1 MLPGKVEKRIA
12 SSVFITLVPP
22 RREAAAK
29 ERAPKE
35 RQLDGAEDPSTQH
48 PHTSP
53 PQPPELPNGGT
64 HPAAPVLVS
73 SPVLVLSEAPKPLSA
88 EALGP
93 ALQQLDLAAS
103 TTLQAPSTLPAEL
116 RPPKLSPEQAGKAA
130 WQDANGHLERD
141 NPRDICAFCHKALG
155 RGEAAV
161 EALRKLYHA
170 GCFTCRSCQRPL
182 AAQRYYQR
190 DGRPICDSCYQAT
203 LEKCA
208 KCQGLIV
215 ERIVRALGK
224 GYHPGCFSCSACGR
238 AIGTE
243 SFAVDEWDEVY
254 CVPDFYRKYATVCS
268 ACELPIIP
276 GQDKDT
282 YKIECLGRSFHEGCY
297 RCEEDVKMLGT
308 ASSHSATAVVEASAF
323 PYAASAIPPLT
334 PPAIAASAAPPPSPP
349 SSLIPSPA
357 PTPEMALRSFYGGGE
372 HPLRSICRS
381 AGQAWSL
388 RGGGGG

>member
-1 MLPGKVEKRIA
+1 MTSAMLPGKVEKRIA

-29 ERAPKE
+29 ERTPKE
-35 RQLDGAEDPSTQH
+35 RQLDGAEDPRPQH

-64 HPAAPVLVS
+64 HPAAPVLVP

-116 RPPKLSPEQAGKAA
+116 RPPKLSQEQAGKAA

-170 GCFTCRSCQRPL
+170 DCFTCRSCQRPL

-276 GQDKDT
+276 SQDKDT

-297 RCEEDVKMLGT
+297 RCESCGIPLSPEPTEKGCYPLGDHLLCKPCHIRRRHE
-308 ASSHSATAVVEASAF
+308 SS
-323 PYAASAIPPLT
+323 
-334 PPAIAASAAPPPSPP
+334 
-349 SSLIPSPA
+349 
-357 PTPEMALRSFYGGGE
+357 
-372 HPLRSICRS
+372 C
-381 AGQAWSL
+381 
-388 RGGGGG
+388 

>member
-1 MLPGKVEKRIA
+1 MTSAMLPGKAEKRIA

-29 ERAPKE
+29 ERTQRE
-35 RQLDGAEDPSTQH
+35 RQLDGAEVPSTQH

-53 PQPPELPNGGT
+53 PQPPELPSGGT
-64 HPAAPVLVS
+64 HPAAPVPVS
-73 SPVLVLSEAPKPLSA
+73 SPVLVLSEAPRPLSA

-103 TTLQAPSTLPAEL
+103 TTLQAPSALPAEL
-116 RPPKLSPEQAGKAA
+116 RPPKLSQEQAGKAP
-130 WQDANGHLERD
+130 WQDANGHLESD

-170 GCFTCRSCQRPL
+170 GCFTCRTCQRPL

-224 GYHPGCFSCSACGR
+224 GYHPGCFSCTACGR
-238 AIGTE
+238 AISTE

-254 CVPDFYRKYATVCS
+254 CVPDFYRLGEEETGQQPPTHTYGGRGRGSACQHHPTGLRLLWFAPIRKYATVCS
-268 ACELPIIP
+268 ACGLPIIP
-276 GQDKDT
+276 SQDKDT

-297 RCEEDVKMLGT
+297 RCEICGMPLSPEPTENGCYPLGDHLLCKPCHIRRRHE
-308 ASSHSATAVVEASAF
+308 SS
-323 PYAASAIPPLT
+323 
-334 PPAIAASAAPPPSPP
+334 
-349 SSLIPSPA
+349 
-357 PTPEMALRSFYGGGE
+357 
-372 HPLRSICRS
+372 C
-381 AGQAWSL
+381 
-388 RGGGGG
+388 